1 MKPEKLNEDCGCG
14 GGSTPEARMRPVSKD
29 QRNPNLGK
37 IANLADGRK
46 GLVDDSI
53 RNSTGEIIGYVL
65 TNEKGAFRVFKDK
78 VEYFTESTGAMSSLG
93 ATVGMGPVT
102 PPTPTSTGS
111 GDQFPTIGGGK
122 GPVKETPKQK
132 KARKENRFTSNLMDF
147 SSFLKTSKNFQQSDK
162 TNKK

>member
-1 MKPEKLNEDCGCG
+1 MNPEKINEDCGCG
-14 GGSTPEARMRPVSKD
+14 GGSSPEPKMRPVSKD

-37 IANLADGRK
+37 IANLSDGRK
-46 GLVDDSI
+46 GTVDDSI
-53 RNSTGEIIGYVL
+53 RNSTGDIIGYVL

-78 VEYFTESTGAMSSLG
+78 VEYFTESSGAMSSLG

-102 PPTPTSTGS
+102 PPTSTSTGS

-122 GPVKETPKQK
+122 GPVKETPQQK
-132 KARKENRFTSNLMDF
+132 KARKENRYSTKVLDF
-147 SSFLKTSKNFQQSDK
+147 SNFIKTSKKFEQSDK

>member
-1 MKPEKLNEDCGCG
+1 MNPEKLNEDCGCG
-14 GGSTPEARMRPVSKD
+14 GGSTPEARMRPVSKNTG
-29 QRNPNLGK
+29 NPNHGK
-37 IANLADGRK
+37 IANLIDGRK
-46 GLVDDSI
+46 GVVDDSI
-53 RNSTGEIIGYVL
+53 RNSTGDIIGYVL

-78 VEYFTESTGAMSSLG
+78 VEYFTESSGAMSSLG

-102 PPTPTSTGS
+102 PPTQTSTGS

-132 KARKENRFTSNLMDF
+132 KARKENRYTSKLMDF
-147 SSFLKTSKNFQQSDK
+147 SNFLKTSKKFEQSEK